1 MTKTVITKV
10 ERASKMHG
18 FDSQGFPD
26 IDSWGEI
33 RITVPKEFKPGDEV
47 LIKYNIYRKRTNRKV
62 ESK

>member
-10 ERASKMHG
+10 EQASKMYG

-33 RITVPKEFKPGDEV
+33 RIRVPKEFKPGDQV
-47 LIKYNIYRKRTNRKV
+47 LVKYNIYRKVNRKV